1 MGFDGKQVHRK
12 DLFKNYILVLNQI
25 SEIPNLGIFQILK
38 LLQMNIATLGLHLGF
53 SARLRILQIF
63 SLQDGATKWY

>member
-12 DLFKNYILVLNQI
+12 DLFKNYIVVLNQI
-25 SEIPNLGIFQILK
+25 SEIPSLGIFQILK
-38 LLQMNIATLGLHLGF
+38 LIQMNIATLGLHHGF
-53 SARLRILQIF
+53 LQVF